1 MICETYQ
8 LWKDRED
15 VTLTSFLHA
24 PSPLAKG
31 LRPAIIV
38 LPGGAYF
45 EASRNNEDGDPI
57 AYMFA
62 ADGMQAFVLEYSVK
76 AKAPEGKTLF
86 PAQLID
92 LGKAIL
98 LIREHAEEWQIDV
111 DKISVIGFSAGG
123 HLAALLGTL
132 WHTDILSGFFH
143 EDPKVF
149 KPLCVLSIYGVLD
162 YVRAV
167 EVAREEEDYFTHVFG
182 NRRPP
187 VEQLKEYSP
196 ISLVTENAPP
206 FFLAT
211 ARDDGL
217 VPAVETLD
225 MAMMLNEKKI
235 PYELHVFENG
245 DHGFCLGNDHFEP
258 WAQEKNMACA
268 EWVPLAKTFLM
279 HQINPQTAEGEK
291 GLFGK
296 LMAMMAPPTH

>member
-1 MICETYQ
+1 M
-8 LWKDRED
+8 
-15 VTLTSFLHA
+15 
-24 PSPLAKG
+24 
-31 LRPAIIV
+31 
-38 LPGGAYF
+38 
-45 EASRNNEDGDPI
+45 
-57 AYMFA
+57 
-62 ADGMQAFVLEYSVK
+62 
-76 AKAPEGKTLF
+76 
-86 PAQLID
+86 
-92 LGKAIL
+92 
-98 LIREHAEEWQIDV
+98 
-111 DKISVIGFSAGG
+111 
-123 HLAALLGTL
+123 
-132 WHTDILSGFFH
+132 
-143 EDPKVF
+143 
-149 KPLCVLSIYGVLD
+149 
-162 YVRAV
+162 RAV

-225 MAMMLNEKKI
+225 MAMALNEMKI

-279 HQINPQTAEGEK
+279 HHINPATAAGEK
-291 GLFGK
+291 GLFQK
-296 LMAMMAPPTH
+296 MMSLMAPPTH